1 LHRSIDDGEQEKNLL
16 KELKNIDQL
25 IKNTEKEEKKL
36 QKLIR
41 NEKSRQDALK
51 QQENIEIQKK

>member
-25 IKNTEKEEKKL
+25 IKNTEKEEK
-36 QKLIR
+36 
-41 NEKSRQDALK
+41 
-51 QQENIEIQKK
+51 